1 MNIKVVT
8 SWRELNDWQLEEIA
22 HLYLNTSVE
31 DFENAYF
38 KMILILFQRKN
49 TFWAKLR
56 LHRII
61 RQIPFSTLAKYGSF
75 LIEKTD
81 FHTFP
86 EIKGL
91 IKPADRI
98 ANLTAKHY
106 SVCDA
111 FFDAWEKAPS
121 ELNLRRFVASLY
133 LLPSANSN
141 QPSVFDELLLPKI
154 AEITDKISPKK
165 RARIAL
171 AYKFTRFHIYEKYP
185 IIFPKKKENEDNSF
199 QPLFQKKEPKYISFD
214 KVINSLVF
222 SEEQPLGTKQEAD
235 NTRVYHF
242 LNILTESIIRHREK
256 EKMYAHK

>member
-1 MNIKVVT
+1 MNIRVAT

-49 TFWAKLR
+49 TFWAKFR

-61 RQIPFSTLAKYGSF
+61 RQVPFSTLVKYGSF

-91 IKPADRI
+91 VKPADRI
-98 ANLTAKHY
+98 ANFTAKHY

-111 FFDAWEKAPS
+111 FFDAWEKDPS
-121 ELNLRRFVASLY
+121 KLNLRRMVASLY
-133 LLPSANSN
+133 LLEENPN
-141 QPSVFDELLLPKI
+141 FDELLLPKI
-154 AEITDKISPKK
+154 AEITDKISSKK

-185 IIFPKKKENEDNSF
+185 IIFPQKKENEDNSF

-222 SEEQPLGTKQEAD
+222 SDEQPLGTKQEAD